1 MSKIDPTK
9 FIFNCTI
16 EEFVEVMKNY
26 FPSLAGEMPLDAQEE
41 DGPTFK
47 GRLVYGVDGIIDFF
61 HISRKTYYNWLP
73 WLKEPPRLAMGGD
86 VPLVRAR
93 SASRTEACRHAP
105 NAGGTRMRTRAM
117 NGAGMS
123 AALPEARSR

>member
-26 FPSLAGEMPLDAQEE
+26 FPSLAGEMPLEAQEE

-47 GRLVYGVDGIIDFF
+47 GRLVYGVDGIIEFF

-73 WLKEPPRLAMGGD
+73 WLKEAIKQSGRKPIMD
-86 VPLVRAR
+86 V
-93 SASRTEACRHAP
+93 EY
-105 NAGGTRMRTRAM
+105 
-117 NGAGMS
+117 
-123 AALPEARSR
+123 ALKLYDRNKAKEEVDD